1 MLDIF
6 GFLYLSSWI
15 YLVPLVII
23 ILIYIR
29 IVFYIKTNSL
39 ATNIRRNL
47 FEQQRLFRLIIIPIL
62 ILFLMYFPSVL
73 LFVLIKIQ
81 VISMPIYTS
90 RICLIFISFGQ
101 CSSILF
107 CLLTTDDIRRS
118 LSNCMKKIKR
128 RRRRQQ
134 QRRIQCIDIPIHRV
148 CTL

>member
-1 MLDIF
+1 
-6 GFLYLSSWI
+6 
-15 YLVPLVII
+15 VPLVII

-90 RICLIFISFGQ
+90 RICLIFISLKLLNNATGYHRLYL
-101 CSSILF
+101 SIQIF
-107 CLLTTDDIRRS
+107 YY
-118 LSNCMKKIKR
+118 
-128 RRRRQQ
+128 
-134 QRRIQCIDIPIHRV
+134 
-148 CTL
+148 